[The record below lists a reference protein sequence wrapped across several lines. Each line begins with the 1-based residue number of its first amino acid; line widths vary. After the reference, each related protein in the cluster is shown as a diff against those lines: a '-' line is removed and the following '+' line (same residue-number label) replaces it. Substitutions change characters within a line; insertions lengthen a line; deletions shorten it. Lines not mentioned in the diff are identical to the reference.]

1 MLLKLAD
8 HGDCDGQPDDR
19 FCVHGEGDEGDDATT
34 DTARNERA
42 AVAFDASQR
51 AQ

>member
-1 MLLKLAD
+1 MKLAN
-8 HGDCDGQPDDR
+8 HGDCDGEPDYR
-19 FCVHGEGDEGDDATT
+19 LGVHGEGDEGDDAAT
-34 DTARNERA
+34 DATGDERA